1 MRLGQLRCGRPARSV
16 TAAVPSTPTH
26 CFGVRMA
33 TREITELQRIFQS
46 RLDTLDHILD
56 VGGKHLDLEAAL
68 HERLA
73 PDMLP
78 LGSQV
83 ALACNQPRS
92 EEHTSELQS
101 LMRSSYAVLC
111 LKQN

>member
-46 RLDTLDHILD
+46 RLDTLDHLLD
-56 VGGKHLDLEAAL
+56 VGGKHLDLEADL
-68 HERLA
+68 PERLA
-73 PDMLP
+73 PDILP
-78 LGSQV
+78 LGSPV
-83 ALACNQPRS
+83 ALASNHPRGF
-92 EEHTSELQS
+92 TQWCDGTPGAN
-101 LMRSSYAVLC
+101 RPWGV
-111 LKQN
+111 QTG